1 MSEHYIIVRG
11 GGDLA
16 TGVIHRLFRCGYKVL
31 ILECEKPSAIR
42 RKVAFCEAVY
52 DGEAFVEGVLCSRI
66 EDISQCRQ
74 VWEKRQIPL
83 LVDPEAACL
92 KTGLDGQTPAAL
104 IDGIIAKKN
113 LGTRKEMAP
122 VTIGL
127 GPGFLAGE
135 DVDYV
140 VETMRGH
147 DLGRIIEDDYAQ
159 PNTGVPGMVGGSKQ
173 GACAPFS
180 GGRDHPCKEPDCRSG
195 GEGTDSCL
203 CRRSACTGFNHR
215 CAERD
220 HT

>member
-113 LGTRKEMAP
+113 LSPVFICESSGTQAEDALKMKENY
-122 VTIGL
+122 L
-127 GPGFLAGE
+127 S
-135 DVDYV
+135 Y
-140 VETMRGH
+140 
-147 DLGRIIEDDYAQ
+147 
-159 PNTGVPGMVGGSKQ
+159 K
-173 GACAPFS
+173 
-180 GGRDHPCKEPDCRSG
+180 
-195 GEGTDSCL
+195 
-203 CRRSACTGFNHR
+203 
-215 CAERD
+215 
-220 HT
+220 